1 MLAHC
6 LYGWNQIFPYT
17 SCYFQTKP
25 RWIFTNSKSNLI
37 QIQSKSE
44 SNINPD
50 SIANG
55 PQSSLIQPPL
65 PLTTRREGE
74 RRVGSGRGRGRGV
87 MASHT
92 TTHPTTTRGRWKCQ
106 LRQRKATAAASMNNR
121 SHIFPL
127 LHFYCWME
135 TAVPCLNIIIYQ
147 IPEKWR
153 FDSQG
158 CQVVKWSREVST
170 WRFRFCSR
178 RRFQMVC
185 YFDVG
190 HIFSSD

>member
-1 MLAHC
+1 MLFS
-6 LYGWNQIFPYT
+6 NQTPV
-17 SCYFQTKP
+17 
-25 RWIFTNSKSNLI
+25 NLCQLEI
-37 QIQSKSE
+37 QF
-44 SNINPD
+44 NPD
-50 SIANG
+50 SIQIRIQY
-55 PQSSLIQPPL
+55 QSWFNRKRSSILPDPTPPL

-158 CQVVKWSREVST
+158 CQVVKWSRDVST

-178 RRFQMVC
+178 RRFQLVC